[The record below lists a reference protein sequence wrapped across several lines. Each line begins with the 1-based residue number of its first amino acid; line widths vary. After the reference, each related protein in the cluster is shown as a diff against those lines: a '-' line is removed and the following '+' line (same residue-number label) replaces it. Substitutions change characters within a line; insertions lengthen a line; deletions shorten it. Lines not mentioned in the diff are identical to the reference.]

1 MITAVTTSTIVAPPS
16 SLQGKVGMGTGHH
29 HVCGVVSPNSDRLV
43 EMAMAT
49 DVAMFNNE

>member
-1 MITAVTTSTIVAPPS
+1 MIMAVTTSTIVAPPS

-29 HVCGVVSPNSDRLV
+29 RVCGVVSPDSDGLV

-49 DVAMFNNE
+49 DVATFDNE